1 MIGGGKMA
9 LELTLAEKKDG
20 VGIITLNR
28 PDKLNAMNHA
38 LTMEMHEAL
47 TEFEEADDV
56 SVVIMTG
63 AGERAFCAGG
73 DIHEEAELSKGNTIT
88 REDFKKWHGDVDN
101 QWHIANYKKPIICA
115 LNGLAYGG
123 GAYLSA
129 SFDIRIGC
137 ERSDF
142 RFLAVKAGL
151 VGGTWTLPFI
161 VGFPMAKELLFTG
174 RVVKAEEAYRI
185 GLLNRLVP
193 PDNVLPTSVAI
204 AKEIAGNYQSA
215 VRGLKNIL
223 NHNIG
228 RGLREMRDY
237 DKETTE
243 KTVTMPN
250 PKDSFAG
257 FLKNHDQK

>member
-1 MIGGGKMA
+1 MTS
-9 LELTLAEKKDG
+9 ELTLTEKKDG
-20 VGIITLNR
+20 VGIIILNR
-28 PDKLNAMNHA
+28 PAKLNAMNNA
-38 LTMEMHEAL
+38 LTQEIHTTL

-56 SVVIMTG
+56 KVVIMTG

-142 RFLAVKAGL
+142 RFVAVKAGL

-185 GLLNRLVP
+185 GLLNHLVP
-193 PDNVLPTSVAI
+193 ASEVLPFSIAM

-228 RGLREMRDY
+228 QGLSEMRDY
-237 DKETTE
+237 DKDTTAR
-243 KTVTMPN
+243 TVTMPN
-250 PKDSFAG
+250 PKDSFAQ
-257 FLKNHDQK
+257 FLKSHEKK

>member
-1 MIGGGKMA
+1 MT
-9 LELTLAEKKDG
+9 LELTLVEKKDG

-28 PDKLNAMNHA
+28 PAKLNAMNHA
-38 LTMEMHEAL
+38 LTMEIHTSL

-56 SVVIMTG
+56 SVVIVTG
-63 AGERAFCAGG
+63 TGERAFCAGG
-73 DIHEEAELSKGNTIT
+73 DIQEEAELSKEKNIT
-88 REDFKKWHGDVDN
+88 REDFKKWHGDIDN
-101 QWHIANYKKPIICA
+101 QWHIANYKKPTICA

-123 GAYLSA
+123 GAYLAS
-129 SFDIRIGC
+129 SFDIRVGC
-137 ERSDF
+137 DRSAF

-185 GLLNRLVP
+185 RLLNHLVP
-193 PDNVLPTSVAI
+193 ASEVLPFSIAM
-204 AKEIAGNYQSA
+204 AKEIAGSYQSA

-228 RGLREMRDY
+228 RGLSEMRDY

-243 KTVTMPN
+243 RTVTMPN
-250 PKDSFAG
+250 PKDSFAA
-257 FLKNHDQK
+257 FLKDHEKK